1 MNMKVWII
9 YGSFL
14 SLLAV
19 VLGAF
24 GAHGLKN
31 VLSQYSK
38 EIYDTAIF
46 YHFIH
51 SLAII
56 SIAILNTQYDNINLS
71 YSFYLFL
78 FGIII
83 FSGSLYILA
92 ITGIKWLGAITPIG
106 GMLFI
111 FGWGYLIVTFYNH
124 N

>member
-1 MNMKVWII
+1 MRVWII
-9 YGSFL
+9 YGSFF

-31 VLSQYSK
+31 ILNQYSR
-38 EIYDTAIF
+38 EVYTTANF

-56 SIAILNTQYDNINLS
+56 FIAILNTQYNDINLS
-71 YSFYLFL
+71 YSFYFFL

-106 GMLFI
+106 GVLFI
-111 FGWGYLIVTFYNH
+111 LGWGYIMFTFCKH

>member
-1 MNMKVWII
+1 MKIWIV
-9 YGSFL
+9 YGSFF
-14 SLLAV
+14 SLLAI

-24 GAHGLKN
+24 GGHGVKN
-31 VLSQYSK
+31 VLDQYSR
-38 EIYDTAIF
+38 EIYEKAIY

-56 SIAILNTQYDNINLS
+56 LIAILNNQYNNINLS
-71 YSFYLFL
+71 YSVYLFL

-83 FSGSLYILA
+83 FSGSLYVLA

-106 GMLFI
+106 GLLFI
-111 FGWGYLIVTFYNH
+111 FGWVYMIVAFLKH

>member
-1 MNMKVWII
+1 MKIWIV
-9 YGSFL
+9 YGSFF

-31 VLSQYSK
+31 VLDQYSR
-38 EIYDTAIF
+38 EIYEKAIY

-56 SIAILNTQYDNINLS
+56 LIAILNNQYNNINLS
-71 YSFYLFL
+71 YSVYLFL

-83 FSGSLYILA
+83 FSGSLYVLA

-106 GMLFI
+106 GLAFI
-111 FGWGYLIVTFYNH
+111 IGWLCLAIGFKG
-124 N
+124 

>member
-1 MNMKVWII
+1 MRVWII
-9 YGSFL
+9 YGSFF

-24 GAHGLKN
+24 GAHGFKN
-31 VLSQYSK
+31 ILNQYSR
-38 EIYDTAIF
+38 EVYNTANF

-56 SIAILNTQYDNINLS
+56 FIAILNTQYNDINLS
-71 YSFYLFL
+71 YSFYFFL

-92 ITGIKWLGAITPIG
+92 ITGIKWLGAIKPIG
-106 GMLFI
+106 GVLFI
-111 FGWGYLIVTFYNH
+111 LGWGYMMFTFCKH

>member
-1 MNMKVWII
+1 MKVWII
-9 YGSFL
+9 FGSFF

-24 GAHGLKN
+24 GAHVLKN
-31 VLSQYSK
+31 ILSQHSK
-38 EIYDTAIF
+38 EIYETAIF

-56 SIAILNTQYDNINLS
+56 FVAILNSQYDNINLS
-71 YSFYLFL
+71 YSFYFFL

-83 FSGSLYILA
+83 FSGSLYVLA
-92 ITGIKWLGAITPIG
+92 LSEIKWLGAITPIG

-111 FGWGYLIVTFYNH
+111 FGWAYMIVTFYKH